1 MPLQPWMKLISVDD
15 HLIEHPRVWQ
25 DRLPAKYRDVGPKIV
40 EQPLGEGK
48 PAAQVWKYEDRIYP
62 YIGLN
67 AVAGKKPE
75 EYGLEP
81 VRYSDMIPGCY
92 DPKARLADMDID
104 GVEAMMCFP
113 SFPRFCGTV
122 FLEAE
127 DKALAL
133 ECVKAYND
141 FVLDEWSAAAL
152 DRLVPVIML
161 PLWDPAASVNEIHRT
176 AAKGAKA
183 ITFPDLPHA
192 LGLPSVHT
200 EYWDPV
206 LSAAEET
213 GMPLCQHFGSG
224 GLTSIPQL
232 APDAPFAVLINL
244 MGTNSM
250 HATADWVFSPA
261 LHKHPK
267 LKIGLSEGGVGWI
280 PYIIERADYVWRK
293 HQFYQNINRDV
304 RPSELFAKHFHGCFI
319 EDDFGVANRHII
331 GVERIT
337 WECDYPHSDSFWP
350 ASRKRAAEAF
360 ENVPDDEVHQIVE
373 LNARR
378 FYNLP
383 DPAKKPAA
391 AGAAN

>member
-15 HLIEHPRVWQ
+15 HLIEHPMVWQ
-25 DRLPAKYRDVGPKIV
+25 DRLPGKYREIGPRIV
-40 EQPLGEGK
+40 ETPREGL
-48 PAAQVWKYEDRIYP
+48 PPVQSWKYEDRSYP

-81 VRYSDMIPGCY
+81 VRYDEMIRGCW
-92 DPKARLADMDID
+92 DPKARVADMDID

-127 DKALAL
+127 DKELAL
-133 ECVKAYND
+133 LCVQAYND
-141 FVLDEWSAAAL
+141 YVLDEWAATAPG
-152 DRLVPVIML
+152 RLIPIIIL
-161 PLWDPAASVNEIHRT
+161 PLWDAQASVREIHRT
-176 AAKGAKA
+176 YAKGAKG

-192 LGLPSVHT
+192 LGLPSLHT
-200 EYWDPV
+200 DYWDPV

-213 GMPLCQHFGSG
+213 GMPLMAHFGSG
-224 GLTSIPQL
+224 GAASIPQV
-232 APDAPFAVLINL
+232 AEDAPFAVMINL

-250 HATADWVFSPA
+250 HATADWLFSPT
-261 LHKHPK
+261 LHKHPN
-267 LKIGLSEGGVGWI
+267 LKIGLSEGGIGWI
-280 PYIIERADYVWRK
+280 PYIVERADYVWRK
-293 HQFYQNINRDV
+293 HRFYQNINQDV
-304 RPSELFAKHFHGCFI
+304 PPSELFKKHFHGCFI
-319 EDDFGVANRHII
+319 EDDMGLELRHRI

-360 ENVPDDEVHQIVE
+360 ADIPDDEVHAMVE

-378 FYNLP
+378 FYNLTETEVGAP
-383 DPAKKPAA
+383 PAQP
-391 AGAAN
+391 

>member
-25 DRLPAKYRDVGPKIV
+25 DRLPSHLRDLGPRII
-40 EQPLGEGK
+40 EIPRGDLPPIQSWEYEGR
-48 PAAQVWKYEDRIYP
+48 PYP

-81 VRYSDMIPGCY
+81 VRYDDMIPGCY

-104 GVEAMMCFP
+104 GVEAMLCFP

-122 FLEAE
+122 FLEAK
-127 DKALAL
+127 DKDLAL
-133 ECVKAYND
+133 LCVQAYND
-141 FVLDEWSAAAL
+141 FVLDEWCAAAPG
-152 DRLVPVIML
+152 RLIPVVIL
-161 PLWDPAASVNEIHRT
+161 PLWDAQASVREIHRT

-183 ITFPDLPHA
+183 ISFPDLPHA

-200 EYWDPV
+200 DFWDPV
-206 LSAAEET
+206 FSAAEET

-224 GLTSIPQL
+224 GATSIPQI
-232 APDAPFAVLINL
+232 AQDAPFAVMINL

-250 HATADWVFSPA
+250 HATVDWMFSPA
-261 LHKHPK
+261 LHKHPN
-267 LKIGLSEGGVGWI
+267 LKIGLSEGGIGWM
-280 PYIIERADYVWRK
+280 PYIVERADYVWRK
-293 HQFYQNINRDV
+293 HRFYQNINQDV
-304 RPSELFAKHFHGCFI
+304 RPSELFKRHFHGCFI
-319 EDDFGVANRHII
+319 EDDFGVANRHVI
-331 GVERIT
+331 GVDRIT

-350 ASRKRAAEAF
+350 ASRKRAEETFAD
-360 ENVPDDEVHQIVE
+360 VPDDEVHRIVE

-383 DPAKKPAA
+383 ATVPSP
-391 AGAAN
+391 AGAVS

>member
-15 HLIEHPRVWQ
+15 HLIEHPMVWQ
-25 DRLPAKYRDVGPKIV
+25 DRLSAKDKERAPRIV
-40 EQPLGEGK
+40 ETPREG
-48 PAAQVWKYEDRIYP
+48 AAPIQSWLYEERPYP

-75 EYGLEP
+75 EYGVDP
-81 VRYSDMIPGCY
+81 VRYDEMIPGCY
-92 DPKARLADMDID
+92 DPKARVADMDID

-113 SFPRFCGTV
+113 SFPGFCGTV
-122 FLEAE
+122 FLKS
-127 DKALAL
+127 DDRDLAL
-133 ECVKAYND
+133 RCVQAYND
-141 FVLDEWSAAAL
+141 FVLDEWCAAAPG
-152 DRLVPVIML
+152 RLIPVVIL
-161 PLWDPAASVNEIHRT
+161 PLWDAQLAVAEIHRT

-183 ITFPDLPHA
+183 ISFPDLPHA
-192 LGLPSVHT
+192 LGLPSLHT
-200 EYWDPV
+200 DYWDPV

-224 GLTSIPQL
+224 GATSIPQV
-232 APDAPFAVLINL
+232 APDAPFAVMINL
-244 MGTNSM
+244 MGTSSM

-293 HQFYQNINRDV
+293 HRYYQNINQDV
-304 RPSELFAKHFHGCFI
+304 RPTELFRKHFHGCFI
-319 EDDFGVANRHII
+319 EDDFGVANRHVI
-331 GVERIT
+331 GVDRIT

-360 ENVPDDEVHQIVE
+360 ADVPDDEVHKIVE

-383 DPAKKPAA
+383 DAAPVPPAA
-391 AGAAN
+391 AVR